1 MTAQTPFRRMPS
13 GPGMW
18 VLSALLG
25 ASVGTTLALA
35 FPAVLPQHAGHIND
49 AGHIAE
55 PLIPLWLCVPFATLL
70 GSIALMPFI
79 SERFWHRHFPDFAFG
94 LGAITAAY
102 YLVAFNQPLH
112 PGPAH
117 HLTFGQHHM
126 LETALEYYSFIAL
139 IGGLYIASG
148 GVLITVRGK
157 GTPLA
162 NTTLLA
168 AGALLANVVGTTGA
182 SVLLI
187 RPFMRLNVGRLKPIH
202 VVMFIFIVSNCGGAL
217 TPIGDPPL
225 YLGYLKGVPFSWT
238 LTNLWPMWATC
249 IGMLLTMFFFID
261 RLIGPARTP
270 KAKPADPA
278 QSEPQP
284 PHRLSVSVRGTR
296 GIIALTLIIAGVFID
311 PMLKANL
318 GIEGIPI
325 GATFQIAVAI
335 TAYFVASRD
344 IYAANEFSFFPVKEV
359 GLLFIGIFATMAP
372 ALGFLAANGQRLGLD
387 SPGTFYFATGSLS
400 GVLDNAPTYLNF
412 LQVAFGPT
420 AIDSDSVAAFLA
432 EQGNPRRLAAVSL
445 GAVFFGAMT
454 YIGNGPNFMVRA
466 IAESSGLRMPS
477 FFGYCIRSLVLLL
490 PVLTVVW
497 LIFFRG

>member
-1 MTAQTPFRRMPS
+1 MTADAPTPTPNTRPRRRLPW
-13 GPGMW
+13 GPW
-18 VLSALLG
+18 AWLISAALG
-25 ASVGTTLALA
+25 ASIGIVLALLVPA
-35 FPAVLPQHAGHIND
+35 FPAEH
-49 AGHIAE
+49 AE
-55 PLIPLWLCVPFATLL
+55 PTIPLWLCIPFATLL

-102 YLVAFNQPLH
+102 YLVAFNQPFH
-112 PGPAH
+112 HGPDVTSAGH

-126 LETALEYYSFIAL
+126 LHTALEYYAFIAL
-139 IGGLYIASG
+139 IGGLYVASG
-148 GVLITVRGK
+148 GVLITVRGR

-168 AGALLANVVGTTGA
+168 AGALLANIVGTTGA

-187 RPFMRLNVGRLKPIH
+187 RPFMRLNAGRLKAIH

-249 IGMLLTMFFFID
+249 IGILLAMFFAID
-261 RLIGPARTP
+261 HLIGPAEHPT
-270 KAKPADPA
+270 KPALDA
-278 QSEPQP
+278 DEQ
-284 PHRLSVSVRGTR
+284 RGLSVSIRGTT
-296 GIIALTLIIAGVFID
+296 GIVALALIIAGVFID
-311 PMLKANL
+311 PMLRDHL
-318 GIEGIPI
+318 GIEGLPI

-335 TAYFVASRD
+335 AAYLLASRE

-372 ALGFLAANGQRLGLD
+372 ALGFLAAHGDALGLD

-412 LQVAFGPT
+412 FQVAFGPT
-420 AIDSDSVAAFLA
+420 PINSDTIAAFLA
-432 EQGNPRRLAAVSL
+432 QEGNPRRLAAVSL

-477 FFGYCIRSLVLLL
+477 FFGYCIRSLILLL
-490 PVLTVVW
+490 PVLTIVW